1 MAGKGHNSIWLILSL
16 TLLSVGG
23 LLFVLLV

>member
-1 MAGKGHNSIWLILSL
+1 MAGKGHNFTWLILSL